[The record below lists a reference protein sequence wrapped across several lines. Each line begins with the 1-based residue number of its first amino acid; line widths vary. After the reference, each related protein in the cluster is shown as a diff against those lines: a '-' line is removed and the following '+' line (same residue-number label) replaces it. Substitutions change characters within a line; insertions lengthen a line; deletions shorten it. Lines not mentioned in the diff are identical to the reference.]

1 MNTKEILQ
9 KQNARNTL
17 SKKNK
22 NKLLAVFLSGG
33 LVSCTIGA
41 QVVSAQSIDT
51 FSYENYKNS
60 INAKKIPGLTKK
72 TITFNMAHPT
82 DLVIDNIDLSGLTV
96 SELMVYAKRIDPSKL
111 RITQNSITIPKEE
124 ILALKFTPN
133 RLYNTSI
140 NFTDGSYASGY
151 IFINIIND
159 PSIPPNTDSDS
170 GSSKPEEDSSGKDD
184 ITNKP
189 EQKPDDNDNTDTP
202 NNPDDN
208 KNDTETNPD
217 QGSSDNNKPNGDTE
231 NTHIPTINRENFVFN
246 RDDAKDLV
254 IQNVDLNGLTITDIY
269 MYGAKMDVNKVK
281 VVDNS
286 IVISKEAIFDLGFK
300 NGTYYLAFHFSNGAI
315 ISNYVSIT
323 ITDSD
328 NVSNV
333 KPPQVNEN
341 IGAITPPPNSNPD
354 NNNNN
359 NNNNNET
366 PNPDNNSGNDSIA
379 KPPTSDDKVEIIQPE
394 VEKQTIVFNRDNAT
408 DVVIKNVDFKGLT
421 LTEFYIYGRKIDI
434 NKLKIT
440 ENSITIPKEVIFDLY
455 LKNSTYYTSAIFS
468 NGTYVSGVAAI
479 QIVDNDILNPG
490 NKDEYTDDTIRQP
503 NMITQNFEFDLSNP
517 MGIEITHVNF
527 DGTKLKNITIGNK
540 ILNSSKFSTTDNS
553 IIISG
558 DVLKSL
564 NLDVNTHQIVFT
576 FSNGVTLSGY
586 SDLIVINSTNITT
599 KPMINVNANTN
610 GEIEIPNLIP
620 EGSKITSIT
629 INNKILDV
637 IYRDNNSYL
646 RTGYTYRN
654 SKHSVYIE
662 NNKLF
667 IPIETLSYISSN
679 SNNYKINIRLD
690 DGSSISQEIYIKSN
704 NNGNNSNTNSSIN
717 SNNSNTNN
725 NINGNN
731 SNTNNN
737 INSNNSNTNSNINGN
752 NSNTNNNINGNNSNT
767 NSNIN
772 SNNSS
777 SNTNGN
783 DNTNNNISSNTSNNK
798 YTSTVINTSSSKS
811 SNITYANN
819 TINTNTT
826 NELNKNINEIKND
839 VDTNTPE
846 SITSSANVTT
856 SSNIDKSV
864 NDTVIPSSI
873 ESSSTINSKK
883 SFIPKFIAI
892 CTGLFVAILAILSG
906 LKFTKKNN

>member
-170 GSSKPEEDSSGKDD
+170 ASSKPEEDSSGKDD

-328 NVSNV
+328 NVANV

-359 NNNNNET
+359 NNNNNNGT

-408 DVVIKNVDFKGLT
+408 DIVIKNVNFKGLT

-503 NMITQNFEFDLSNP
+503 NMITQNFEFNLSNP

-553 IIISG
+553 IIISA

-586 SDLIVINSTNITT
+586 SDLIVVNSTNITT
-599 KPMINVNANTN
+599 KPMTNVNANTN

-690 DGSSISQEIYIKSN
+690 DGSSISQEIYIKSDN
-704 NNGNNSNTNSSIN
+704 N

-731 SNTNNN
+731 SNTNSN
-737 INSNNSNTNSNINGN
+737 INSNT
-752 NSNTNNNINGNNSNT
+752 SNTNN
-767 NSNIN
+767 NIN

-846 SITSSANVTT
+846 SITSSANATT

>member
-328 NVSNV
+328 NVANV

-359 NNNNNET
+359 NNNNNNGT

-408 DVVIKNVDFKGLT
+408 DIVIKNVDFKGLT

-553 IIISG
+553 IIISA

-704 NNGNNSNTNSSIN
+704 NNGNNSNTNS
-717 SNNSNTNN
+717 
-725 NINGNN
+725 
-731 SNTNNN
+731 
-737 INSNNSNTNSNINGN
+737 
-752 NSNTNNNINGNNSNT
+752 
-767 NSNIN
+767 NIN

-846 SITSSANVTT
+846 SITSSANATT

>member
-60 INAKKIPGLTKK
+60 INTKKIPGLTKK

-328 NVSNV
+328 NVANV

-359 NNNNNET
+359 NNNNNNGT

-408 DVVIKNVDFKGLT
+408 DIVIKNVDFKGLT

-553 IIISG
+553 IIISA

-704 NNGNNSNTNSSIN
+704 NNGNNSNTNS
-717 SNNSNTNN
+717 
-725 NINGNN
+725 
-731 SNTNNN
+731 
-737 INSNNSNTNSNINGN
+737 
-752 NSNTNNNINGNNSNT
+752 
-767 NSNIN
+767 NIN

-846 SITSSANVTT
+846 SITSSANATT

>member
-60 INAKKIPGLTKK
+60 INTKKIPGLTKK

-124 ILALKFTPN
+124 ILALKFAPN

-231 NTHIPTINRENFVFN
+231 NTHIPTITRENFVFN

-328 NVSNV
+328 NVANV

-359 NNNNNET
+359 NNNNNNGT

-408 DVVIKNVDFKGLT
+408 DIVIKNVDFKGLT

-553 IIISG
+553 IIIYA

-586 SDLIVINSTNITT
+586 SDLIVVNSTNITT
-599 KPMINVNANTN
+599 KPMTNVNANTN

-690 DGSSISQEIYIKSN
+690 DGSSISQEIYIKSDN
-704 NNGNNSNTNSSIN
+704 N

-731 SNTNNN
+731 SNTNSN
-737 INSNNSNTNSNINGN
+737 INSNT
-752 NSNTNNNINGNNSNT
+752 SNTNN
-767 NSNIN
+767 NIN

-846 SITSSANVTT
+846 SITSSANATT
-856 SSNIDKSV
+856 SSNIYKSV

>member
-1 MNTKEILQ
+1 MSTKEILQ

-328 NVSNV
+328 NVANV

-354 NNNNN
+354 NNTNNN
-359 NNNNNET
+359 NNNNNNNNGT

-408 DVVIKNVDFKGLT
+408 DIVIKNVDFKGLT

-553 IIISG
+553 IIISA

-564 NLDVNTHQIVFT
+564 NLDVVNTHQIVFT

-586 SDLIVINSTNITT
+586 SDLIVVNSTNITT
-599 KPMINVNANTN
+599 KSIINVNANTN

-646 RTGYTYRN
+646 RTGYTYRK

-704 NNGNNSNTNSSIN
+704 N
-717 SNNSNTNN
+717 
-725 NINGNN
+725 
-731 SNTNNN
+731 
-737 INSNNSNTNSNINGN
+737 
-752 NSNTNNNINGNNSNT
+752 NGNNSNT

-846 SITSSANVTT
+846 SITSSANATT

>member
-208 KNDTETNPD
+208 KNDTETNLD

-328 NVSNV
+328 NVANV

-354 NNNNN
+354 NNTNNTNNN
-359 NNNNNET
+359 NNNNNGT

-408 DVVIKNVDFKGLT
+408 DIVIKNVDFKGLT

-553 IIISG
+553 IIISA

-586 SDLIVINSTNITT
+586 SDLIVVNSTNITT

-704 NNGNNSNTNSSIN
+704 NNGNNSNTN
-717 SNNSNTNN
+717 
-725 NINGNN
+725 
-731 SNTNNN
+731 NN
-737 INSNNSNTNSNINGN
+737 INS
-752 NSNTNNNINGNNSNT
+752 NNSNT

-846 SITSSANVTT
+846 SITSSANATT

>member
-328 NVSNV
+328 NVANV

-359 NNNNNET
+359 NNNNGT

-408 DVVIKNVDFKGLT
+408 DIVIKNVDFKGLT

-553 IIISG
+553 IIISA

-586 SDLIVINSTNITT
+586 SDLIVVNSTNITT
-599 KPMINVNANTN
+599 KPMTNVNANTN

-690 DGSSISQEIYIKSN
+690 DGSSISQEIYIKSD
-704 NNGNNSNTNSSIN
+704 NNS
-717 SNNSNTNN
+717 
-725 NINGNN
+725 NN

-737 INSNNSNTNSNINGN
+737 INSNNSNANSNINSN
-752 NSNTNNNINGNNSNT
+752 NSNTNN
-767 NSNIN
+767 NIN

-846 SITSSANVTT
+846 SITSSANATT

>member
-328 NVSNV
+328 NVANV

-359 NNNNNET
+359 NNN
-366 PNPDNNSGNDSIA
+366 
-379 KPPTSDDKVEIIQPE
+379 
-394 VEKQTIVFNRDNAT
+394 
-408 DVVIKNVDFKGLT
+408 IKK
-421 LTEFYIYGRKIDI
+421 
-434 NKLKIT
+434 
-440 ENSITIPKEVIFDLY
+440 
-455 LKNSTYYTSAIFS
+455 
-468 NGTYVSGVAAI
+468 
-479 QIVDNDILNPG
+479 
-490 NKDEYTDDTIRQP
+490 
-503 NMITQNFEFDLSNP
+503 
-517 MGIEITHVNF
+517 
-527 DGTKLKNITIGNK
+527 
-540 ILNSSKFSTTDNS
+540 
-553 IIISG
+553 
-558 DVLKSL
+558 
-564 NLDVNTHQIVFT
+564 
-576 FSNGVTLSGY
+576 
-586 SDLIVINSTNITT
+586 
-599 KPMINVNANTN
+599 
-610 GEIEIPNLIP
+610 
-620 EGSKITSIT
+620 
-629 INNKILDV
+629 
-637 IYRDNNSYL
+637 
-646 RTGYTYRN
+646 
-654 SKHSVYIE
+654 
-662 NNKLF
+662 
-667 IPIETLSYISSN
+667 
-679 SNNYKINIRLD
+679 
-690 DGSSISQEIYIKSN
+690 
-704 NNGNNSNTNSSIN
+704 
-717 SNNSNTNN
+717 
-725 NINGNN
+725 
-731 SNTNNN
+731 
-737 INSNNSNTNSNINGN
+737 
-752 NSNTNNNINGNNSNT
+752 
-767 NSNIN
+767 
-772 SNNSS
+772 
-777 SNTNGN
+777 
-783 DNTNNNISSNTSNNK
+783 
-798 YTSTVINTSSSKS
+798 
-811 SNITYANN
+811 
-819 TINTNTT
+819 
-826 NELNKNINEIKND
+826 
-839 VDTNTPE
+839 
-846 SITSSANVTT
+846 
-856 SSNIDKSV
+856 
-864 NDTVIPSSI
+864 
-873 ESSSTINSKK
+873 
-883 SFIPKFIAI
+883 
-892 CTGLFVAILAILSG
+892 
-906 LKFTKKNN
+906 

>member
-9 KQNARNTL
+9 KQNALNTL

-60 INAKKIPGLTKK
+60 INAKKIPELTKK

-328 NVSNV
+328 NVANV

-341 IGAITPPPNSNPD
+341 IGAIIPPPNSNPD

-359 NNNNNET
+359 NNNNNNGT

-408 DVVIKNVDFKGLT
+408 DIVIKNVDFKGLT

-553 IIISG
+553 IIISA

-586 SDLIVINSTNITT
+586 SDLIVVNSTNITT

-704 NNGNNSNTNSSIN
+704 NNGNNSNTN
-717 SNNSNTNN
+717 
-725 NINGNN
+725 
-731 SNTNNN
+731 NN
-737 INSNNSNTNSNINGN
+737 INS
-752 NSNTNNNINGNNSNT
+752 NNSNT

-846 SITSSANVTT
+846 SITSSANATT

>member
-9 KQNARNTL
+9 KQNALNTL

-189 EQKPDDNDNTDTP
+189 EQKPDDNDNTGTP

-217 QGSSDNNKPNGDTE
+217 QDSSDNNKPNGDTE

-328 NVSNV
+328 NVANV

-341 IGAITPPPNSNPD
+341 IGAIIPPPNSNPD

-359 NNNNNET
+359 NNNNNNGT

-408 DVVIKNVDFKGLT
+408 DIVIKNVDFKGLT

-553 IIISG
+553 IIISA

-586 SDLIVINSTNITT
+586 SDLIVVNSTNITT

-704 NNGNNSNTNSSIN
+704 NNGNNSNTN
-717 SNNSNTNN
+717 
-725 NINGNN
+725 
-731 SNTNNN
+731 NN
-737 INSNNSNTNSNINGN
+737 INS
-752 NSNTNNNINGNNSNT
+752 NNSNT

-846 SITSSANVTT
+846 SITSSANATT

>member
-60 INAKKIPGLTKK
+60 INTKKIPGLTKK

-328 NVSNV
+328 NVANV

-359 NNNNNET
+359 NNNNNGT

-408 DVVIKNVDFKGLT
+408 DIVIKNVDFKGLT

-553 IIISG
+553 IIISA

-586 SDLIVINSTNITT
+586 SDLIVVNSTNITT

-704 NNGNNSNTNSSIN
+704 NNGNNSNTN
-717 SNNSNTNN
+717 
-725 NINGNN
+725 
-731 SNTNNN
+731 NN
-737 INSNNSNTNSNINGN
+737 INSNNS
-752 NSNTNNNINGNNSNT
+752 NSNT

-777 SNTNGN
+777 SNTNAN

-846 SITSSANVTT
+846 SITSSANATT

>member
-328 NVSNV
+328 NVANV

-359 NNNNNET
+359 NNNNHNNNNET

-553 IIISG
+553 IIISA

-586 SDLIVINSTNITT
+586 SDLIVVNSTNITT
-599 KPMINVNANTN
+599 KSMINVNANTN

-690 DGSSISQEIYIKSN
+690 DGSSISQEIYIKSDN
-704 NNGNNSNTNSSIN
+704 N

-737 INSNNSNTNSNINGN
+737 INS
-752 NSNTNNNINGNNSNT
+752 NNSNT

-846 SITSSANVTT
+846 SITSSANATT

>member
-1 MNTKEILQ
+1 
-9 KQNARNTL
+9 
-17 SKKNK
+17 
-22 NKLLAVFLSGG
+22 
-33 LVSCTIGA
+33 
-41 QVVSAQSIDT
+41 
-51 FSYENYKNS
+51 
-60 INAKKIPGLTKK
+60 
-72 TITFNMAHPT
+72 
-82 DLVIDNIDLSGLTV
+82 
-96 SELMVYAKRIDPSKL
+96 
-111 RITQNSITIPKEE
+111 
-124 ILALKFTPN
+124 
-133 RLYNTSI
+133 
-140 NFTDGSYASGY
+140 
-151 IFINIIND
+151 
-159 PSIPPNTDSDS
+159 
-170 GSSKPEEDSSGKDD
+170 
-184 ITNKP
+184 
-189 EQKPDDNDNTDTP
+189 
-202 NNPDDN
+202 
-208 KNDTETNPD
+208 
-217 QGSSDNNKPNGDTE
+217 
-231 NTHIPTINRENFVFN
+231 
-246 RDDAKDLV
+246 
-254 IQNVDLNGLTITDIY
+254 
-269 MYGAKMDVNKVK
+269 
-281 VVDNS
+281 
-286 IVISKEAIFDLGFK
+286 
-300 NGTYYLAFHFSNGAI
+300 
-315 ISNYVSIT
+315 
-323 ITDSD
+323 
-328 NVSNV
+328 
-333 KPPQVNEN
+333 
-341 IGAITPPPNSNPD
+341 
-354 NNNNN
+354 
-359 NNNNNET
+359 
-366 PNPDNNSGNDSIA
+366 
-379 KPPTSDDKVEIIQPE
+379 
-394 VEKQTIVFNRDNAT
+394 
-408 DVVIKNVDFKGLT
+408 
-421 LTEFYIYGRKIDI
+421 
-434 NKLKIT
+434 
-440 ENSITIPKEVIFDLY
+440 
-455 LKNSTYYTSAIFS
+455 
-468 NGTYVSGVAAI
+468 
-479 QIVDNDILNPG
+479 
-490 NKDEYTDDTIRQP
+490 
-503 NMITQNFEFDLSNP
+503 MITQNFEFDLSNP

-553 IIISG
+553 IIISA

-731 SNTNNN
+731 SNTN
-737 INSNNSNTNSNINGN
+737 SNINGN
-752 NSNTNNNINGNNSNT
+752 NSNSNT

-846 SITSSANVTT
+846 SITSSANATT

-906 LKFTKKNN
+906 LKFTKKIIKK

>member
-60 INAKKIPGLTKK
+60 INTKKIPGLTKK

-328 NVSNV
+328 NVANV

-359 NNNNNET
+359 NNNNNNGT

-408 DVVIKNVDFKGLT
+408 DIVIKNVDFKGLT

-553 IIISG
+553 IIISA

-704 NNGNNSNTNSSIN
+704 NNGNNSNTNS
-717 SNNSNTNN
+717 
-725 NINGNN
+725 
-731 SNTNNN
+731 
-737 INSNNSNTNSNINGN
+737 
-752 NSNTNNNINGNNSNT
+752 
-767 NSNIN
+767 NIN

-777 SNTNGN
+777 SNTNAN

-846 SITSSANVTT
+846 SITSSANATT

>member
-82 DLVIDNIDLSGLTV
+82 DLVIDNIDLSGLTI

-189 EQKPDDNDNTDTP
+189 EQKPDDNNNNNNTDTP

-328 NVSNV
+328 NVANV

-354 NNNNN
+354 NNNNNN

-553 IIISG
+553 IIISA

-731 SNTNNN
+731 SNTN
-737 INSNNSNTNSNINGN
+737 
-752 NSNTNNNINGNNSNT
+752 
-767 NSNIN
+767 SNIN

-846 SITSSANVTT
+846 SITSSANATT